1 MDRNDKI
8 MKLLD
13 MQEHPEQFDETALED
28 MLNDPEMQELM
39 EATAQLKRA
48 MAHQEFSMTDQEV
61 EDEWQSFASEP
72 DRLQGRNW
80 LKIAATFVGILFVTG
95 ITFAAVHF
103 ISHNERSHDTTP
115 TQEEIREKVKSAEEV
130 SVNNDSITK
139 AEPVV
144 FDNVTLDSL
153 VQEIA
158 AYHHLDVDLQNEQ
171 ARQLR
176 FYFVWKQDDSLQE
189 VMEKLN
195 MFEPVNMT
203 IENGKLIVR

>member
-1 MDRNDKI
+1 MDRNDMI

-28 MLNDPEMQELM
+28 MQNDPEMQELM

-48 MAHQEFSMTDQEV
+48 MTHQEFTTTDQEV
-61 EDEWQSFASEP
+61 EDEWQYFASEHG
-72 DRLQGRNW
+72 RLQGRNW

-103 ISHNERSHDTTP
+103 ISHNERNHDTTP
-115 TQEEIREKVKSAEEV
+115 TQEEIGEKVKPADKV
-130 SVNNDSITK
+130 TINNDSITK

-144 FDNVTLDSL
+144 FDNVTLDSI
-153 VQEIA
+153 VHEIA
-158 AYHHLDVDLQNEQ
+158 AYHHMDVELQNDQ
-171 ARQLR
+171 VNQLR
-176 FYFVWKQDDSLQE
+176 FYFVWKQGDSLQE

-195 MFEPVNMT
+195 MFEPVNLT

>member
-28 MLNDPEMQELM
+28 MLNDPEMKELM

-48 MAHQEFSMTDQEV
+48 MVHQEFTMTDQEV
-61 EDEWQSFASEP
+61 EDGWQYFVSEH

-80 LKIAATFVGILFVTG
+80 LKMAATFIGILFVTG
-95 ITFAAVHF
+95 ITFAAVHL
-103 ISHNERSHDTTP
+103 ISNNTKSKDISP
-115 TQEEIREKVKSAEEV
+115 TQEEVGEIVKPAEEV
-130 SVNNDSITK
+130 TINNDSIAK
-139 AEPVV
+139 AEFVV
-144 FDNVTLDSL
+144 FDNVTLDTIA
-153 VQEIA
+153 QEIA
-158 AYHHLDVDLQNEQ
+158 AYHHMDVDLQNEQ

-195 MFEPVNMT
+195 MFEPVNLA

>member
-1 MDRNDKI
+1 MDRNDEI
-8 MKLLD
+8 MMLLD
-13 MQEHPEQFDETALED
+13 MQEHPEQFNETALED

-48 MAHQEFSMTDQEV
+48 MVYQEFTMTDQEV
-61 EDEWQSFASEP
+61 ENEWQYFASEH
-72 DRLQGRNW
+72 DRLQVKNW

-103 ISHNERSHDTTP
+103 ISHNERNHDTAP
-115 TQEEIREKVKSAEEV
+115 TQEEIREKVKPVQEAT
-130 SVNNDSITK
+130 VNNDSIAK

-144 FDNVTLDSL
+144 FDNVTLDSI

-158 AYHHLDVDLQNEQ
+158 AYHHMDVDLQNEQ

-176 FYFVWKQDDSLQE
+176 FYFVWKQNDSLQE
-189 VMEKLN
+189 VIEKLN
-195 MFEPVNMT
+195 MFEQVNLI
-203 IENGKLIVR
+203 IEDGKLIIQ

>member
-1 MDRNDKI
+1 MDRNDEI
-8 MKLLD
+8 MMLLD

-61 EDEWQSFASEP
+61 EDEWQSFASEH

-80 LKIAATFVGILFVTG
+80 LKIAATFIGILFVTG

-115 TQEEIREKVKSAEEV
+115 TQEEIREIVKPV
-130 SVNNDSITK
+130 QGITVNNDSIAK
-139 AEPVV
+139 VESVV
-144 FDNVTLDSL
+144 FDNVTLDSI

-158 AYHHLDVDLQNEQ
+158 AYHHMDVDLQNEQ

-176 FYFVWKQDDSLQE
+176 FYFVWKQSDSLQE